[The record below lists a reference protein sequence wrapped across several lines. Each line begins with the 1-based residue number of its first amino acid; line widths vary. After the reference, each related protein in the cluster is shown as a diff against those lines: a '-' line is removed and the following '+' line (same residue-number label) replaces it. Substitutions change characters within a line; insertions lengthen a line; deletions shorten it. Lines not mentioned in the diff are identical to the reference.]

1 MLLRTPFGPAAAAY
15 RTFRPSYPLE
25 LYETIL
31 RVLPPGRR
39 ACAMDLGAGAGQSAR
54 PLLEWFERVIAVE
67 ADSRM
72 AAQLAGSEPR
82 IEVRVSSA
90 EECEQSS
97 ASVDLVTSAT
107 AFYWM
112 DGPRVLANVARWL
125 RPGGA
130 LALYRYHIQQGPP
143 AVGAIFERE
152 LNGHWLPFRHPRLF
166 DLDYT
171 RRTLAAS
178 PVFSDFETHTLQRVI
193 PLRVSDI
200 IGFIHSTSY
209 GGGYLRVLLDPE
221 AYLRGLEAEFTAA
234 FAGAGSVHVTFPLE
248 LYLARRP

>member
-1 MLLRTPFGPAAAAY
+1 MPLETPFGPAAAAY
-15 RTFRPSYPLE
+15 RTFRPSYPPE
-25 LYETIL
+25 LYERIL
-31 RVLPPGRR
+31 SVLPPGHR

-54 PLLEWFERVIAVE
+54 PLLAWFERVIAVE

-90 EECEQSS
+90 EECEQPP
-97 ASVDLVTSAT
+97 ATVDLVTSAT

-112 DGPRVLANVARWL
+112 DGPRVLASVARWL

-143 AVGAIFERE
+143 AVSVIFERE
-152 LNGHWLPFRHPRLF
+152 LNGRWLPFRHPRLF

-178 PVFSDFETHTLQRVI
+178 SVFSNFETYTLSHVR
-193 PLRVSDI
+193 PMSVSDI
-200 IGFIHSTSY
+200 IGFIRSTSY
-209 GGGYLRVLLDPE
+209 GGGYLRALPDPE
-221 AYLRGLEAEFTAA
+221 AYLRGLEGEFTAA
-234 FAGAGSVHVTFPLE
+234 FAGAGSVPVTFPLE
-248 LYLARRP
+248 LYVARRP